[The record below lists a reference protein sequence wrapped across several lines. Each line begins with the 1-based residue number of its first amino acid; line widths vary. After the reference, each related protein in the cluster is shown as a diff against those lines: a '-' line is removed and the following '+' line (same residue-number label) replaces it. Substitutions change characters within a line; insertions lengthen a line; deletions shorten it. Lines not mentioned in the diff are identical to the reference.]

1 MFFKKALS
9 ILILALV
16 LSFPSCQKR
25 EYSDTL
31 SCYDLCEAVIAAED
45 DVGEYEAYGE
55 DYLEYF
61 LDNTSLHDDFRII
74 YSRESEDID
83 ELGIFHADSKE
94 KTDELLAVV
103 EKHISSY
110 QKDQRSFIASYAP
123 EELSKL
129 DNAEIK
135 VFGNYVVYAIMDE
148 DDKKEA
154 FSVIEKELKK

>member
-1 MFFKKALS
+1 MFFKRTLQM
-9 ILILALV
+9 ILLALV
-16 LSFPSCQKR
+16 LLLPSCKKQ
-25 EYSDTL
+25 EYLDEV
-31 SCYDLCEAVIAAED
+31 SCYDLCEAVIIAED
-45 DVGEYEAYGE
+45 EIGEYEAYGE
-55 DYLEYF
+55 DYIEYF
-61 LDNTSLHDDFRII
+61 FENTSLHNDFRII
-74 YSRESEDID
+74 YSRESDDID
-83 ELGIFHADSKE
+83 ELGIFRTDSTE
-94 KTDELLAVV
+94 KTDELLGIV

-154 FSVIEKELKK
+154 FSVIEEKLKK